1 MSMKP
6 FERWLTQ
13 DVETTF
19 GVKKVKNHPAM
30 LAWMAAEPHLTQT
43 EMERVEPLRLRL
55 EEKVDFWNE
64 DELKLFFLA
73 ELVNFIDFNRSE
85 VYSTFSQRVVSAT
98 LKDVANQD
106 VPLRGRVEWMVATG
120 KQIPGQ
126 PFFFLHEY
134 KPQLKTTP
142 ADPLGQLLI
151 AMLTTQLLNESKER
165 LMYGAFVLGRLWF
178 FVLLDKKNYAVSKS
192 FDLTDSTDFQKVI
205 AILQEC
211 KKYIDVDVAKFAQ
224 S

>member
-1 MSMKP
+1 M
-6 FERWLTQ
+6 TQ
-13 DVETTF
+13 EIETTF
-19 GVKKVKNHPAM
+19 GAKKIKNHPAM
-30 LAWMAAEPHLTQT
+30 LTWLAAEPDLTPA
-43 EMERVEPLRLRL
+43 EFERVEPLRLRL

-73 ELVNFIDFNRSE
+73 EFVNFIDFNKSE
-85 VYSTFSQRVVSAT
+85 VYSTFSQRVINAT
-98 LKDVANQD
+98 VKDVAQKD

-120 KQIPGQ
+120 KQIPGE

-142 ADPLGQLLI
+142 ADPLGQLLAAMI
-151 AMLTTQLLNESKER
+151 ATQSLNENQKR

-178 FVLLDKKNYAVSKS
+178 FVLLDKKNYAVSHS
-192 FDLTDSTDFQKVI
+192 FDLTDSTDFLKVL
-205 AILQEC
+205 AVLREC
-211 KKYIDVDVAKFAQ
+211 KKYIEAEVATI